1 MHHPGVHVP
10 GLTQSRIE
18 GSTIIIACSI
28 PILQPLLEKVLRR
41 NPFASS
47 NKRSKPVGRY
57 YEDYTDT
64 PSGYQLGSRKA
75 RSRPKDDLGLT
86 IVADGGSEEEILGP
100 GGAGYPQQHQTAYAV
115 ADGQFARDGQTQRGQ
130 QIPAA
135 ARASNVIAGKIV
147 KTDTVTVTYDEEAQ
161 TGGFSPPRNAPHMR

>member
-1 MHHPGVHVP
+1 MTPFYVP
-10 GLTQSRIE
+10 DLTQSRIE

-28 PILQPLLEKVLRR
+28 PILQPLLEKVLHR

-64 PSGYQLGSRKA
+64 PSGYQLGSRVA

-100 GGAGYPQQHQTAYAV
+100 GGGYPQQHQNAYAV

-130 QIPAA
+130 QAA
-135 ARASNVIAGKIV
+135 AGGKGPKVVAGKIM

-161 TGGFSPPRNAPHMR
+161 TGGGFSPPRNAPHMR